1 MSRSLRRI
9 GLIGAMFGALVV
21 LARCGGSGLTL
32 PGDISAA
39 AISIKDGNNQHGSAG
54 APLPDSLVVEV
65 LDQRGEPAVNQSVS
79 FALEEDL
86 LGAGVTALSLTDSEG
101 LAKAEW
107 VLGATTG
114 PQAVIASVA
123 GVDTT
128 LRFEAEAGPA
138 QAQRI
143 EAQSGDQ
150 QEAPVGSELPSP
162 LVVLVTDPFG
172 NPVENVQVDWSAENG
187 SVDPNSSST
196 GPDGRAST
204 TWVLGSGLG
213 QQSASGSS
221 GILNGSPVT
230 FTATAVAGSPNDLVI
245 VSGNGQSGPPG
256 QELPQPLVVRL
267 VDGEGNGVPNRAVT
281 WVIGMGGGSV
291 APATS
296 TTNGNGEAEA
306 RWTLGSTSGASTLSA
321 VVSGVG
327 FVRFTAT
334 ATQGSGGG
342 GGGGGGSSSPRSL
355 RFLVQPSDA
364 EVDRRMF
371 PPVMIELLDQNGSR
385 VTDQEIEIK
394 LELIGDD
401 DGRLKGDERER
412 TRSGVA
418 TFDDLEVDKEGDYR
432 LRATADGLPA
442 VESNAFEIRERD
454 D

>member
-9 GLIGAMFGALVV
+9 GLIGATFGALVA

-39 AISIKDGNNQHGSAG
+39 VISIKDGNNQNGSAG

-65 LDQRGEPAVNQSVS
+65 LDQRGEPAANQRVS
-79 FALEEDL
+79 FALEQDL
-86 LGAGVTALSLTDSEG
+86 PGAGVTAVSLTDSDG

-114 PQAVIASVA
+114 LQAVIASVA

-138 QAQRI
+138 DAQRI
-143 EAQSGDQ
+143 EVGSGNQ
-150 QEAPVGSELPSP
+150 QEAPVGTELPSP
-162 LVVLVTDPFG
+162 LVVLVTDQFG

-204 TWVLGSGLG
+204 SWVLGSSVG
-213 QQSASGSS
+213 QQSASASS
-221 GILNGSPVT
+221 GELSGSPVT
-230 FTATAVAGSPNDLVI
+230 FTATAVAGTPSNLVI

-267 VDGEGNGVPNRAVT
+267 VDDDGNGVPNRAVT
-281 WVIGMGGGSV
+281 WVIGVGGGSV

-306 RWTLGSTSGASTLSA
+306 RWTLGPASGANTLSA
-321 VVSGVG
+321 VVSVVG

-342 GGGGGGSSSPRSL
+342 GGSSPSSL

-364 EVDRRMF
+364 EEDRRMF
-371 PPVMIELLDQNGSR
+371 PPVLIEVLDQNGSR
-385 VTDQEIEIK
+385 VTDQQIEIK
-394 LELIGDD
+394 LELIGDN

>member
-9 GLIGAMFGALVV
+9 GLIGATFGALVA

-32 PGDISAA
+32 PGDSSAA
-39 AISIKDGNNQHGSAG
+39 TISIKLGNNQHGSAG

-65 LDQRGEPAVNQSVS
+65 LDQRGEPAVNQRVS

-86 LGAGVTALSLTDSEG
+86 PGAGVTALSLTDSEG

-107 VLGATTG
+107 VLGATLG
-114 PQAVIASVA
+114 LQAVTASVA

-138 QAQRI
+138 EAQRI

-150 QEAPVGSELPSP
+150 QEAPVGSELPNP

-172 NPVENVQVDWSAENG
+172 NPVENVQVEWSAENG

-204 TWVLGSGLG
+204 NWVLGSGLG
-213 QQSASGSS
+213 QQSASASS
-221 GILNGSPVT
+221 GLLNGSPVT

-256 QELPQPLVVRL
+256 QELSQPLVVRL
-267 VDGEGNGVPNRAVT
+267 VDGDGNGVPNRAVT
-281 WVIGMGGGSV
+281 WVIGAGGGSV

-296 TTNGNGEAEA
+296 TTNGSGEAEA
-306 RWTLGSTSGASTLSA
+306 RWTLGAASGGNTLSA

-334 ATQGSGGG
+334 ATQGGGGG
-342 GGGGGGSSSPRSL
+342 GGGGGGSSPSGL

-364 EVDRRMF
+364 EEDRRMF
-371 PPVMIELLDQNGSR
+371 PPVLIEVLDQNGSR
-385 VTDQEIEIK
+385 VTDREIEIK

-401 DGRLKGDERER
+401 DGRLRGHERER

-418 TFDDLEVDKEGDYR
+418 TFDDLEVDKKGDYR
-432 LRATADGLPA
+432 LRATTDGLPA
-442 VESNAFEIRERD
+442 VESNGFEIRERD